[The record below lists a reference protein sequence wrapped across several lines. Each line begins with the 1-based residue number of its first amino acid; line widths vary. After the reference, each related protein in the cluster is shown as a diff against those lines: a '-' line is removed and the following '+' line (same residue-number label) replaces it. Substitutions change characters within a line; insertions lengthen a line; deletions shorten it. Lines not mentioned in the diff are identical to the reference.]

1 MATSDHE
8 RLICLLL
15 AKTHRARYRQQ
26 LAKGAGKAR
35 DKFVDGLSHNLE
47 VDNRFARKVR
57 SSTDTEQWIL
67 DELRRH
73 GAPEACYVIST
84 NPDLDGRSMPLAEA
98 LGEVHAM
105 QQGTLISCIPGQ
117 LAYYEGEDAHERYV
131 LHRRV
136 RP

>member
-1 MATSDHE
+1 MAISEHE
-8 RLICLLL
+8 SLICLLL

-35 DKFVDGLSHNLE
+35 DKFVDGLNHSLE
-47 VDNRFARKVR
+47 VDDRFARKVPA
-57 SSTDTEQWIL
+57 STDTVEWIL
-67 DELRRH
+67 DELRRR

-84 NPDLDGRSMPLAEA
+84 NPDLDSRAMPLAEA

-105 QQGTLISCIPGQ
+105 HMGTLISCIPGQ
-117 LAYYEGEDAHERYV
+117 LAYYEGEDPHERYV

-136 RP
+136 RA